1 MLMCI
6 NLYLILSKS
15 LCDDMAQP
23 HHMYTVLLKKI
34 FKNYKKMRYFKIE
47 LGFQKACLTSGKY
60 GLSAGDFHIQVK
72 MEILLQDLLR
82 Y

>member
-1 MLMCI
+1 
-6 NLYLILSKS
+6 
-15 LCDDMAQP
+15 MAQP
-23 HHMYTVLLKKI
+23 HRMYTNLLKKI
-34 FKNYKKMRYFKIE
+34 KNYKKMRYFKIE
-47 LGFQKACLTSGKY
+47 LGFQKACLTCGKY